1 MALLFHTLQFFELF
15 RIYGRGQKFQGL
27 ELVKIIGATF
37 FLQVQVVAYI
47 KTKLQLLN
55 IATRGCCQFGRVHFD
70 FVAFF
75 RVIVFFFSLE
85 MEVFFRKVFY
95 LLSSLTGML
104 FKLEEGGA
112 LLS

>member
-1 MALLFHTLQFFELF
+1 MALLFHALQFFELF
-15 RIYGRGQKFQGL
+15 RIYRRGQKFQGL

-70 FVAFF
+70 VVAFF
-75 RVIVFFFSLE
+75 RVIVFFFLWKWKFFLEKYFIYSRPSLACC
-85 MEVFFRKVFY
+85 
-95 LLSSLTGML
+95 SS
-104 FKLEEGGA
+104 
-112 LLS
+112 

>member
-15 RIYGRGQKFQGL
+15 RIYRRGQKFQGL

-70 FVAFF
+70 VVAFF
-75 RVIVFFFSLE
+75 RVIVFFF
-85 MEVFFRKVFY
+85 FFGNGSF
-95 LLSSLTGML
+95 
-104 FKLEEGGA
+104 F
-112 LLS
+112 